1 MILPLN
7 PKKKKLFFM
16 SQEHTSPQNLIKVLQ
31 RERERE
37 REKESG
43 KGGGARMEGDVSLVV
58 FPYHHSVR

>member
-43 KGGGARMEGDVSLVV
+43 KGGGQELRETLV
-58 FPYHHSVR
+58 